1 MISSARS
8 IYMDYNA
15 SAPLLPAVKGSMI
28 SLLEMVGNSS
38 SVHSHGRAMRSY
50 VDSARREIL
59 SNFCAQGAKLIFTG
73 SATESNNMALRGV
86 KAKSYIVS
94 SIEHPS
100 VFQARGD
107 LYHIP
112 VGRDGI
118 VNLEA
123 LEALLKELP
132 TPALVSVMLV
142 NNETGVIQPI
152 KEVARIAHAYGAIV
166 HTDAVQAVGRI
177 PLSFHDLD
185 VDIMTIAAHKF
196 GGPMGISAVIYKD
209 AIELSPLILG
219 GGHEQ
224 GLRAGTQNVALIEGM
239 RVAIEE
245 ACRASEDLEPLKL
258 LRDQMESQI
267 RELCPES
274 RAIGG
279 ESKRIHNTSCLF
291 MPGVSA
297 EVQLM
302 AFDLAGISVSS
313 GSACSSGKVRSSHV
327 MEAMGVDVAQTG
339 GVLRISLGWN
349 TKKQDVDAFVQTWA
363 QIYKSNLRESQ

>member
-1 MISSARS
+1 MMASAHA

-15 SAPLLPAVKGSMI
+15 SAPLLPVVKDAMI
-28 SLLEMVGNSS
+28 EVLEKSGNSS
-38 SVHSHGRAMRSY
+38 SIHSHGRSMRSY
-50 VDSARREIL
+50 VDTARREIL
-59 SNFCAQGAKLIFTG
+59 KNVGAHGAKLIFTG
-73 SATESNNMALRGV
+73 SATESNNTVLRGV
-86 KAKSYIVS
+86 KAKSHIIS

-100 VFQARGD
+100 VFQVRDD
-107 LYHIP
+107 LHHIP
-112 VGRDGI
+112 VNEGGVI
-118 VNLEA
+118 NLKA
-123 LEALLKELP
+123 LEGLLKELP
-132 TPALVSVMLV
+132 APALVSVMLA
-142 NNETGVIQPI
+142 NNETGVIQPVR
-152 KEVARIAHAYGAIV
+152 EVASIAHSYGAIV

-196 GGPMGISAVIYKD
+196 GGPSGIAAVVYRD
-209 AIELSPLILG
+209 PIELSPLVLG

-245 ACRASEDLEPLKL
+245 ACTASENPQSLKE
-258 LRDQMESQI
+258 LRDQME
-267 RELCPES
+267 
-274 RAIGG
+274 G
-279 ESKRIHNTSCLF
+279 EILDLSSEARVMGKDAERIPNTSCLS

-313 GSACSSGKVRSSHV
+313 GSACSSGKVRPSHV
-327 MEAMGVDVAQTG
+327 MEAMGVDVTQSG

-349 TKKQDVDAFVQTWA
+349 TKKQDVDAFVQTWK
-363 QIYKSNLRESQ
+363 QIYESNLKRS